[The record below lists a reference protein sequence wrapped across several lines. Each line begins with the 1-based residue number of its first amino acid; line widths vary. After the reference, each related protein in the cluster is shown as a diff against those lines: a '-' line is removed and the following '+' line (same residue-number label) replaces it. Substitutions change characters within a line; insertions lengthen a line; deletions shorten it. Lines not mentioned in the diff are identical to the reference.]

1 MKKELLPADATTI
14 EALYERGDN
23 LTFQWDIPDAMN
35 YIVDLRREDSSG
47 FWIASKTAR
56 LELDETCI
64 QFFSDG
70 TLVFSYMA
78 NPQKIE
84 RFEKI
89 AAKKGFPV
97 KRRLGSFS
105 VKDGYDPS
113 FMYEINCFANRKYHY
128 QTDLIKVPE
137 PEKQDFIDD
146 LFSNGNVCLTACKT
160 EIVDPSY
167 RPYLAVFSDGRFIL
181 SADHVRSMGIHDQH
195 KVLDF
200 RNRVHPDFVYLK
212 GRIVPSDWVE
222 EIYRRAAGYD
232 WYSSETEALERY
244 KKSLGAKKID
254 PREYAEMDAFIRSLF
269 EKAKCLSVLNP
280 EKSYFSPERYNY
292 AVFSDGRLI
301 VDEKNKDFNNADLEK
316 IFKKAYPGLEIK
328 IEKVPSFYIPE
339 IYKCLPKYQKGAAEI
354 YLEMLKQKAR
364 ALKKMLNIPH
374 HEALEICAKM
384 CGWKNW
390 KAAVHVSEAQ
400 ARSAV
405 SGEKSKKEMAR
416 DFHLD
421 LIEWEY
427 KSYAPKPDK

>member
-1 MKKELLPADATTI
+1 MKKELLPADAATV

-23 LTFQWDIPDAMN
+23 LTFQWDIPDAMD
-35 YIVDLRREDSSG
+35 YMFALRGGNSSE
-47 FWIASKTAR
+47 FRVVSKTAC
-56 LELDETCI
+56 LELEDVCI

-70 TLVFSYMA
+70 TLVFAYMA

-105 VKDGYDPS
+105 VKDGYDLG
-113 FMYEINCFANRKYHY
+113 FMRKVNRFANRKYDY
-128 QTDLIKVPE
+128 QTDLIKIPVP
-137 PEKQDFIDD
+137 PKQDFIDD

-160 EIVDPSY
+160 EIVNPEY
-167 RPYLAVFSDGRFIL
+167 RPYLAVFSDGRFIV
-181 SADHVRSMGIHDQH
+181 SADHVRTMGIHDQH
-195 KVLDF
+195 KILDF
-200 RNRVHPDFVYLK
+200 RNRVRPDFVYLK
-212 GRIVPSDWVE
+212 EQIVPSDWVE

-232 WYSSETEALERY
+232 WYSSEAEALERY
-244 KKSLGAKKID
+244 EKSLGAKKIE
-254 PREYAEMDAFIRSLF
+254 PREYVERDAFVRSLF

-316 IFKKAYPGLEIK
+316 MFKKAYPGLDIR

-339 IYKCLPKYQKGAAEI
+339 IYKRLPKYQKGAAEI

-390 KAAVHVSEAQ
+390 KAASRISEAQ

-405 SGEKSKKEMAR
+405 SGEKSKKEMAK
-416 DFHLD
+416 DFHFD

-427 KSYAPKPDK
+427 KNYTSKPDK

>member
-1 MKKELLPADATTI
+1 MKKELLPADAATV

-35 YIVDLRREDSSG
+35 YIFDLRRGNSSE
-47 FWIASKTAR
+47 FRVVSKTAC
-56 LELDETCI
+56 LELEDVCI

-70 TLVFSYMA
+70 TLVFAYMA
-78 NPQKIE
+78 NPKKIE

-105 VKDGYDPS
+105 VKDGYDLG
-113 FMYEINCFANRKYHY
+113 FMRNVNRFANRKYDY
-128 QTDLIKVPE
+128 RTDLIKIPVP
-137 PEKQDFIDD
+137 PKRDFIDD

-160 EIVDPSY
+160 EIVNPEY

-181 SADHVRSMGIHDQH
+181 SADHVRTMGIHDQH
-195 KVLDF
+195 KISDF
-200 RNRVHPDFVYLK
+200 RNRARPDFVYLK
-212 GRIVPSDWVE
+212 AQIVPSVWVE
-222 EIYRRAAGYD
+222 EIYRHAAGYD
-232 WYSSETEALERY
+232 WYSSEEEALERY
-244 KKSLGAKKID
+244 VNSLETKKIE
-254 PREYAEMDAFIRSLF
+254 PREYAERDAFIRSLF

-316 IFKKAYPGLEIK
+316 MFEKAYPGLDIK

-339 IYKCLPKYQKGAAEI
+339 IYKCLPTYQKGAAEI

-364 ALKKMLNIPH
+364 ALKKKLNIPH

-390 KAAVHVSEAQ
+390 KAASQVSESQ

-405 SGEKSKKEMAR
+405 SGEKSKKEMAK

-427 KSYAPKPDK
+427 KNYAPKSDK

>member
-1 MKKELLPADATTI
+1 MKKELLPADAATV

-35 YIVDLRREDSSG
+35 YIFDLRGGNPSEFRVV
-47 FWIASKTAR
+47 SKTAC
-56 LELDETCI
+56 LELEDVCI

-78 NPQKIE
+78 NPKKIE

-105 VKDGYDPS
+105 VKNGYDLG
-113 FMYEINCFANRKYHY
+113 FMRNVNRFANRKYDY
-128 QTDLIKVPE
+128 RTDLIKIPVP
-137 PEKQDFIDD
+137 PKRDFIDD

-160 EIVDPSY
+160 EIVNPEY

-181 SADHVRSMGIHDQH
+181 SADHVRTMGIHDQH
-195 KVLDF
+195 KISDF
-200 RNRVHPDFVYLK
+200 RNRVRPDFVYLK
-212 GRIVPSDWVE
+212 AQIVPSDWVE
-222 EIYRRAAGYD
+222 EIYRHAAGYD
-232 WYSSETEALERY
+232 WFSSEEEALERY
-244 KKSLGAKKID
+244 VNSLATKKIE

-316 IFKKAYPGLEIK
+316 MFEKAYPGLDIK
-328 IEKVPSFYIPE
+328 IEKVPSFYILE
-339 IYKCLPKYQKGAAEI
+339 IYKCLPTYQKGAAEI

-364 ALKKMLNIPH
+364 ALKKKLNIPH

-390 KAAVHVSEAQ
+390 KAASQVSESQ

-405 SGEKSKKEMAR
+405 SGEKSKKEMAK

-427 KSYAPKPDK
+427 KNYAPESDK

>member
-146 LFSNGNVCLTACKT
+146 LFSNGNVCLTACKILPFFPT
-160 EIVDPSY
+160 DVLSFPPTMSGVWESMISI
-167 RPYLAVFSDGRFIL
+167 RFWI
-181 SADHVRSMGIHDQH
+181 SAI
-195 KVLDF
+195 
-200 RNRVHPDFVYLK
+200 
-212 GRIVPSDWVE
+212 
-222 EIYRRAAGYD
+222 
-232 WYSSETEALERY
+232 
-244 KKSLGAKKID
+244 
-254 PREYAEMDAFIRSLF
+254 AFAPI
-269 EKAKCLSVLNP
+269 
-280 EKSYFSPERYNY
+280 
-292 AVFSDGRLI
+292 
-301 VDEKNKDFNNADLEK
+301 
-316 IFKKAYPGLEIK
+316 
-328 IEKVPSFYIPE
+328 SFI
-339 IYKCLPKYQKGAAEI
+339 
-354 YLEMLKQKAR
+354 
-364 ALKKMLNIPH
+364 
-374 HEALEICAKM
+374 
-384 CGWKNW
+384 
-390 KAAVHVSEAQ
+390 
-400 ARSAV
+400 
-405 SGEKSKKEMAR
+405 
-416 DFHLD
+416 
-421 LIEWEY
+421 
-427 KSYAPKPDK
+427 

>member
-1 MKKELLPADATTI
+1 MKKELLPADAATV

-23 LTFQWDIPDAMN
+23 LTFQWDIPDAMD
-35 YIVDLRREDSSG
+35 YMFALRGGNSSE
-47 FWIASKTAR
+47 FRVVSKTAC
-56 LELDETCI
+56 LELEDVCI

-70 TLVFSYMA
+70 TLVFAYMA

-105 VKDGYDPS
+105 VKDGYDLG
-113 FMYEINCFANRKYHY
+113 FMRKVNRFANRKYDY
-128 QTDLIKVPE
+128 QTDLIKIPVP
-137 PEKQDFIDD
+137 PKQDFIDD

-160 EIVDPSY
+160 EIVNPEY
-167 RPYLAVFSDGRFIL
+167 RPYLAVFSDGRFIV
-181 SADHVRSMGIHDQH
+181 SADHVRTMGIHDQH
-195 KVLDF
+195 KILDF
-200 RNRVHPDFVYLK
+200 RNRVRPDFVYLK
-212 GRIVPSDWVE
+212 EQIVPSDWVE
-222 EIYRRAAGYD
+222 EIYRCAAGYD
-232 WYSSETEALERY
+232 WYSSEAEALERY
-244 KKSLGAKKID
+244 EKSLGAKKIE
-254 PREYAEMDAFIRSLF
+254 PREYVERDAFVRSLF

-316 IFKKAYPGLEIK
+316 MFKKAYPGLDIR

-339 IYKCLPKYQKGAAEI
+339 IYKRLPKYQKGAAEI
-354 YLEMLKQKAR
+354 YMEMLKQKAR

-390 KAAVHVSEAQ
+390 KAASRISEAQ

-405 SGEKSKKEMAR
+405 SGEKSKKEMAK
-416 DFHLD
+416 DFHFD

-427 KSYAPKPDK
+427 KNYTSKPDK

>member
-1 MKKELLPADATTI
+1 MKKELLPADAATV

-35 YIVDLRREDSSG
+35 YIFDLRRGNSSE
-47 FWIASKTAR
+47 FRVVSKTAC
-56 LELDETCI
+56 LELEDVCI

-70 TLVFSYMA
+70 TLVFAYMA
-78 NPQKIE
+78 NPKKIE

-105 VKDGYDPS
+105 VKDGYDLG
-113 FMYEINCFANRKYHY
+113 FMRNVNRFANRKYDY
-128 QTDLIKVPE
+128 RTDLIKIPVP
-137 PEKQDFIDD
+137 PKRDFIDD

-160 EIVDPSY
+160 EIVNPEY

-181 SADHVRSMGIHDQH
+181 SADHVRTMGIHDQH
-195 KVLDF
+195 KISDF
-200 RNRVHPDFVYLK
+200 RNRARPDFVYLK
-212 GRIVPSDWVE
+212 AQIVPSVWVE
-222 EIYRRAAGYD
+222 EIYRHAAGYD
-232 WYSSETEALERY
+232 WYSSEEEALERY
-244 KKSLGAKKID
+244 VNSLETKKIE
-254 PREYAEMDAFIRSLF
+254 PREYAERDAFIRSLF
-269 EKAKCLSVLNP
+269 EKATCLSVLNP

-316 IFKKAYPGLEIK
+316 MFEKAYPGLDIK

-339 IYKCLPKYQKGAAEI
+339 IYKCLPTYQKGAAEI

-364 ALKKMLNIPH
+364 ALKKKLNISH

-390 KAAVHVSEAQ
+390 KAASQVSESQ

-405 SGEKSKKEMAR
+405 SGEKSKKEMAK

-427 KSYAPKPDK
+427 KNYAPESDK